1 MKKTIKLYEYE
12 MDNLLDKGYIMW
24 NCKQLVKLGNTFI
37 LNDEFVN
44 VTIDVEHKE
53 KIEKLEKELLSKYSN
68 KIKECLN
75 VIARNRSLVINR
87 IIGIDDTMTCILR
100 KEYANN
106 NIKVGNAYGWSFD
119 DVVRYDEYMTKP
131 SLSVHHYWCGARMNT
146 DGESIWYNQGS
157 SGVCDARKSLEENKE
172 RFLNEFMSSF
182 DTFYK
187 VVMMFK

>member
-1 MKKTIKLYEYE
+1 MEKTIKLYEYE
-12 MDNLLDKGYIMW
+12 MNNLLDKGYIMW
-24 NCKQLVKLGNTFI
+24 NCKQIIKLEKGFI
-37 LNDEFVN
+37 LNGEFVN
-44 VTIDVEHKE
+44 VKIDVEHKE
-53 KIEKLEKELLSKYSN
+53 KIEKLEKELLSKYAN
-68 KIKECLN
+68 KIKECLD
-75 VIARNRSLVINR
+75 VIARNRSLVKQEIFD
-87 IIGIDDTMTCILR
+87 IDAPMTCILR

-106 NIKVGNAYGWSFD
+106 NIKVGGAYGWSFY

-157 SGVCDARKSLEENKE
+157 SGVCDTRKSLEENKE